1 MRYRIKDVEAVRYP
15 VLRVTFDD
23 GLSGEYDLTDW
34 IESAA
39 ASSPLKDRA
48 YFETVTVAPDGRSFG
63 WNLHQAGHEIDF
75 CPDEARITIETALVE
90 QLAAN
95 YAPNRSAA
103 E

>member
-1 MRYRIKDVEAVRYP
+1 MKYRIKGVEAVRYP

-34 IESAA
+34 IERGA

-48 YFETVTVAPDGRSFG
+48 YFETVGVAPSGRSFG
-63 WNLHQAGHEIDF
+63 WKLDEVGHEIDF
-75 CPDEARITIETALVE
+75 CPDETRIAIETALVE

-95 YAPNRSAA
+95 YAANRSAA